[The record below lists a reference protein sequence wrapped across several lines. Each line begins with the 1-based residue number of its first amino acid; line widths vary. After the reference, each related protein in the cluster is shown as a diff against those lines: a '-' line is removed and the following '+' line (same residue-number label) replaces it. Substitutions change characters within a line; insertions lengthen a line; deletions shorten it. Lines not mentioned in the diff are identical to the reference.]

1 MVQASQAPM
10 DPTRAQTNLTEESGA
25 VPNYYFNFDLGPG
38 FSKPQEIRS
47 LKEEQSQRMHRS
59 PTDPPE
65 SPGGFI
71 HASRSLRTRI
81 PTNMISCTHY
91 TIYGNNMLM
100 KLPVYYPFHIER

>member
-10 DPTRAQTNLTEESGA
+10 DPTRAQTNLTEESDA
-25 VPNYYFNFDLGPG
+25 VPNYFFNFDLGPG

-59 PTDPPE
+59 PNDPPE

-71 HASRSLRTRI
+71 HASHSLYRRF
-81 PTNMISCTHY
+81 PTMISCTHY
-91 TIYGNNMLM
+91 KIYGDNMLI
-100 KLPVYYPFHIER
+100 KLPVYSPFYIER